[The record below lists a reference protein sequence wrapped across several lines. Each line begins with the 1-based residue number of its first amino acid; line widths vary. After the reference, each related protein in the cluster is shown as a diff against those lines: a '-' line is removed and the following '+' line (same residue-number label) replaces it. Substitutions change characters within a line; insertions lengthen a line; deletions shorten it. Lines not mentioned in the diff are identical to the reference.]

1 MEFIQFFNRAVSVI
15 FALCYAY
22 QLFYAFVPFFVKEK
36 PAKKEKLHRYA
47 VLICARNE
55 EAVIAHLIDSIRRQT
70 YPSSFITVF
79 VVADNCTDNTAAV
92 ARSAGAVVYTRTNR
106 ALVGKGWAMEYLL
119 ENIDRDWGKGSF
131 DGYFVF
137 DADNL
142 LRENYIT
149 EMNKTFSSGYDI
161 VTSFRNSKNYG
172 DNRLSAGC
180 GLWFMRESFF
190 LNQSRHLLGLSCHVS
205 GTGYM
210 FSDSVYRHRGG
221 WPFHLLTE
229 GIEFSAWNIEDGRKI
244 GYCRTAEFFDEQPV
258 TLSQS
263 VKQRMRWA
271 KGNYQVFGRYGR
283 QLVKKA
289 VSEGNLSCADMV
301 MNLAPAVILTVVS
314 AAVNVT
320 ASAWG
325 ILAGLDTLP
334 VSLGI
339 ISTFSS
345 VYIMFFAM
353 GALTTV
359 TLWRHIHTT
368 AVRKVIYTFTFP
380 LFMMTY
386 IPVSI
391 AALFMNVTWRP
402 IVHTDGRSLSAVKNG
417 R

>member
-1 MEFIQFFNRAVSVI
+1 MEFIQYFNTAVAVVFS
-15 FALCYAY
+15 LCYAY
-22 QLFYAFVPFFVKEK
+22 QAFYILVPFLLKEK
-36 PAKKEKLHRYA
+36 SMKKEILHRYA

-55 EAVIAHLIDSIRRQT
+55 AAVIAELIDSIKNQT
-70 YPSSFITVF
+70 YPRSLVTVF
-79 VVADNCTDNTAAV
+79 VVADNCTDNTADI
-92 ARSAGAVVYTRTNR
+92 ARNAGAVVYMRTNR
-106 ALVGKGWAMEYLL
+106 GFVGKGWAMEYLL
-119 ENIDRDWGKGSF
+119 EKIDEDYGAGAF

-142 LRENYIT
+142 LDRNYIRQ
-149 EMNKTFSSGYDI
+149 MNRTFSAGYDI

-180 GLWFMRESFF
+180 GLWFLRESRF
-190 LNQSRHLLGLSCHVS
+190 LNHSRHLLGLSCHVS

-210 FSDSVYRHRGG
+210 FSDSIYRRRGG

-229 GIEFSAWNIEDGRKI
+229 DIEFSAWNIVQGRKI
-244 GYCRTAEFFDEQPV
+244 GYCPGAHFYDEQPV

-271 KGNYQVFGRYGR
+271 KGNYQVFEKYGTK
-283 QLVKKA
+283 LVKKA
-289 VSEGNLSCADMV
+289 IKEKNLSAADMV
-301 MNLAPAVILTVVS
+301 MNLAPVVILTLVS
-314 AAVNVT
+314 VGVNFLSGIYGVLSGCGAVPL
-320 ASAWG
+320 ALGMISA
-325 ILAGLDTLP
+325 
-334 VSLGI
+334 LG
-339 ISTFSS
+339 S

-353 GALTTV
+353 GVITTI
-359 TLWRHIHTT
+359 TLWKQIHTT
-368 AVRKVIYTFTFP
+368 VAKKVAYTFTFP

-402 IVHTDGRSLSAVKNG
+402 IIHTGSKSLSAVKNG